1 MSQQNTV
8 PRSAS
13 KNILF
18 LKVSIAS
25 ALCLGVLMG
34 ITLWISIKTSVAAIE
49 EEIERDIRMAA
60 YEKRHQLDAIFKSL
74 KNQAIATT
82 NVPSVVGL
90 AEEYDLMGEVHEG
103 TQQNVRDYLGK
114 IHQST
119 EGVYEN
125 IFITNGRLIIADG
138 IGGLSEDYIFEESNP
153 ITAQLLSDVPHMEDT
168 MISPITDR
176 PIIFH
181 TSPITDRFTGKL
193 IGSLGMPID
202 LANAS
207 QEALGSLDEGVITL
221 LLNKDGVVFASN
233 REDMILSLDF
243 TKQESSAKFFADSLK
258 QENGIGLL
266 ELEGNLYKASF
277 AHLVAGELT
286 LVFALPKQLYLETIH
301 HLQNTLLLVGVI
313 GTITATLLISA
324 ALYFITRPL
333 LGRLSYA
340 METARN
346 IADGKLNN
354 RIRVT
359 GNDEGSQL
367 LQALDDMQNGLG
379 ATIAQIAS
387 STNRISNNATRL
399 SELAGNMS
407 DGVHNQQAAIS
418 ESVEAVTSI
427 GTAFLQMQAAT
438 VKAAEASRTGDEESQ
453 RSKAKVAESI
463 DAMQSLN
470 QLLDSTSTKMSTL
483 ASDISNIH
491 GVLDVIRSIA
501 EQTNLL
507 ALNAAIEAARAGE
520 SGRGFAVVADEV
532 RSLAKRTEES
542 TTQITQIIYKII
554 EGTEQAVEAMKESTS
569 NANLVLE
576 IGQES
581 GKTLD
586 IITDLMHQISY
597 GNQQIATLTNE
608 QTVAIQNIDI
618 NLNSI
623 LNETA
628 KGQQGS
634 EMNQQSSRELGL
646 LAQALDQAVGYFDL
660 STIDNL
666 DSADE
671 LAPEQNSQQN
681 SGQNADTAKNTATNS
696 TLTAQNSMSAAIP
709 VTAAA
714 TTAGL
719 NSIETSP
726 AQSEPEADLRAQ
738 AVSATAPVSPS
749 AQPDKNYNQDED
761 ITLF

>member
-1 MSQQNTV
+1 
-8 PRSAS
+8 
-13 KNILF
+13 
-18 LKVSIAS
+18 
-25 ALCLGVLMG
+25 
-34 ITLWISIKTSVAAIE
+34 
-49 EEIERDIRMAA
+49 
-60 YEKRHQLDAIFKSL
+60 
-74 KNQAIATT
+74 
-82 NVPSVVGL
+82 
-90 AEEYDLMGEVHEG
+90 
-103 TQQNVRDYLGK
+103 
-114 IHQST
+114 
-119 EGVYEN
+119 
-125 IFITNGRLIIADG
+125 
-138 IGGLSEDYIFEESNP
+138 
-153 ITAQLLSDVPHMEDT
+153 MEDT

-681 SGQNADTAKNTATNS
+681 SGQNAGTAKNTVTNTATNS
-696 TLTAQNSMSAAIP
+696 TLTAQNGMAAAIS

-719 NSIETSP
+719 NSIEASP
-726 AQSEPEADLRAQ
+726 TQSEPGTDHSAQ
-738 AVSATAPVSPS
+738 AVSATAPVSSP
-749 AQPDKNYNQDED
+749 AQPDKNNNQDDDEED